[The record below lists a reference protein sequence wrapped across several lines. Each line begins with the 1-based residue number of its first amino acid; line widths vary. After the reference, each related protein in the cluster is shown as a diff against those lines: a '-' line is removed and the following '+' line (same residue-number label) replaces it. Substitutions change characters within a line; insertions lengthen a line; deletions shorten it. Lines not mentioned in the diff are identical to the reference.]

1 MTFWKW
7 WTINILIV
15 VGLVVSEF
23 TLNAITDT
31 LKNDTSYLTIVIFVI
46 FWITSLKIGVKSYK
60 LQFRDE
66 AYTDDD
72 INMEWY
78 LSDLVMSIG
87 MVGTL
92 VGFIMVLGSAF
103 AEVDPSDTEAMKGV
117 IASVATGMGV
127 AILTTLVGLI
137 ASIFL
142 KFKLVILERDNAKTL

>member
-7 WTINILIV
+7 WTINILVI
-15 VGLVVSEF
+15 VGLDVSEY
-23 TLNAITDT
+23 TLEALTMT
-31 LKNDTSYLTIVIFVI
+31 VKNDTSYLTIVIFI
-46 FWITSLKIGVKSYK
+46 IYWIAAIQIGVKSYK
-60 LQFRDE
+60 LQFKDE
-66 AYTDDD
+66 GYTDDD
-72 INMEWY
+72 INMQWY

-103 AEVDPSDTEAMKGV
+103 AEVDPSDTEAMKSV

-142 KFKLVILERDNAKTL
+142 KFELVILERDNAKTL

>member
-7 WTINILIV
+7 WTINILVI
-15 VGLVVSEF
+15 VGLVVSEY
-23 TLNAITDT
+23 TLEALTMT
-31 LKNDTSYLTIVIFVI
+31 VKNDTSYLTIVIFI
-46 FWITSLKIGVKSYK
+46 IYWIAAIQIGVKSYK
-60 LQFRDE
+60 LQFKDE
-66 AYTDDD
+66 GYTDDD
-72 INMEWY
+72 INMQWY

-142 KFKLVILERDNAKTL
+142 KFELVILERDNAKTL